1 MNWLSFIASIVGTM
15 VWPALIAWVVWFIS
29 RNGQTLKSLVE
40 SVREYLKTVKV
51 GNLEVTFQD
60 ARKKAETLANELG
73 QPLEKVTTPDKLVA
87 QVANNDANSAIVVAW
102 IVLEDKLDEMIAT
115 AGLSAYVRPDN
126 VMVILFSRNQISEN
140 DLQLYWKLQ
149 TIRNDAIHSRH
160 QQNITVSEAL
170 EFSSFVATLIRK
182 LDKVTL
188 QPYGYSKPNEQGDSG
203 SVHSR

>member
-73 QPLEKVTTPDKLVA
+73 QPLEKLTTPDKLVA

-149 TIRNDAIHSRH
+149 TIRNDAIHSRP

-188 QPYGYSKPNEQGDSG
+188 QPYGYSKPNE
-203 SVHSR
+203 